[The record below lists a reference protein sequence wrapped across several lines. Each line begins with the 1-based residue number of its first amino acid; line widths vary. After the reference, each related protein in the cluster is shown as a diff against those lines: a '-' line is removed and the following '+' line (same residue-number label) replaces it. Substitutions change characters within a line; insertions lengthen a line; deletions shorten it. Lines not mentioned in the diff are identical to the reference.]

1 MENNNKIAII
11 GGGQTAI
18 YAAKE
23 IREHDQNC
31 LITIYSEE
39 NEIPYEKPPLSKQYL
54 KGEKNFKDIIFF
66 SKEFLTEK
74 KIDIKTN
81 SKIKFID
88 LVKKEVGTED
98 NIKYSYDK
106 LLLANGAINRE
117 IDIEELKNDKDIIY
131 LRNIKECELLKSK
144 INISKNILIIG
155 GGFIGLEV
163 ASSIKAK
170 HNNVNIIEI
179 GKSLMGRIIPKK
191 ISDIV
196 LNIHKKRG
204 NKIYLNTFI
213 KEVVKKDKYYEI
225 LLSNEEKLKVDLII
239 VGIGSIPNTDIY
251 LNTELKINNG
261 LETNSFCETSFK
273 NVYAAGDIS
282 NFYHPFFKKNL
293 RLESYTHAQNHGICA
308 GKNIAGVKTIY
319 QDIPWM
325 WSDQFEYNIQLTG
338 ICDDFDTI
346 YERGTDQDEGLIFFF
361 IKNDLIQGACGIG
374 KVGKIGRD
382 IKLASRILTKK
393 IKVNQKEIE
402 DQNFKLNKLLR

>member
-1 MENNNKIAII
+1 
-11 GGGQTAI
+11 
-18 YAAKE
+18 
-23 IREHDQNC
+23 
-31 LITIYSEE
+31 
-39 NEIPYEKPPLSKQYL
+39 
-54 KGEKNFKDIIFF
+54 
-66 SKEFLTEK
+66 
-74 KIDIKTN
+74 
-81 SKIKFID
+81 
-88 LVKKEVGTED
+88 
-98 NIKYSYDK
+98 
-106 LLLANGAINRE
+106 
-117 IDIEELKNDKDIIY
+117 
-131 LRNIKECELLKSK
+131 
-144 INISKNILIIG
+144 
-155 GGFIGLEV
+155 
-163 ASSIKAK
+163 
-170 HNNVNIIEI
+170 
-179 GKSLMGRIIPKK
+179 MGRTIPKK

-319 QDIPWM
+319 EDIPWM